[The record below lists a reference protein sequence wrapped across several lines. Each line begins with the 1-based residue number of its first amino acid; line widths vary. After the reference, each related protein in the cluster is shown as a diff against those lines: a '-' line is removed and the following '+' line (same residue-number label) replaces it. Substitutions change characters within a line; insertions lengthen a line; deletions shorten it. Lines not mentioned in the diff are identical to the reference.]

1 MNMLPSPSTATPPG
15 ASSWA
20 LVAAAPSPETP
31 PVPVPAKVLMSPA
44 AAKAVPPDTT
54 VTTNT
59 TTPTKPQRRTC
70 SMLSSVLP
78 PVGRDHGAAIHR
90 YHGTHG
96 SDGRLRTQ
104 TVPLPR
110 GRRRLRV
117 HGGPAGPGKDAA
129 RAGRRA
135 ARSPLC
141 RVGGAGGPA
150 VGPGDDV
157 VGVAPAPGCPAS
169 VDDAAAVA
177 NGEGGTERR
186 RDDS

>member
-20 LVAAAPSPETP
+20 LVAAAPSPENP

-70 SMLSSVLP
+70 SMLSSVMP
-78 PVGRDHGAAIHR
+78 PVGRYHGAAIHR

-129 RAGRRA
+129 RAGRQTDH
-135 ARSPLC
+135 SPLWGS
-141 RVGGAGGPA
+141 RQGAASSVGGIPIHTMDGHCNLQIRR
-150 VGPGDDV
+150 DE
-157 VGVAPAPGCPAS
+157 APAPPFSAPAAS
-169 VDDAAAVA
+169 R
-177 NGEGGTERR
+177 TTR
-186 RDDS
+186 